1 MSAGATLTPP
11 LISVNSEVLG
21 AMSVAADQVV
31 ELTEGLYGFP
41 TATRFALLPT
51 PREGLYWLQSL
62 DHTALVFLLV
72 DPFPFFAN
80 YHVELGEADK
90 ARLATTTAEDIL
102 VLAIVTMPTAP
113 GGRPSAN
120 LHAPLMFNVRAGQ
133 GHQSIRPD
141 NAFGI
146 REEFDL

>member
-1 MSAGATLTPP
+1 MSAGATLTPAVLP
-11 LISVNSEVLG
+11 VHSDVLG
-21 AMSVAADQVV
+21 PLTVAADQVV
-31 ELTEGLYGFP
+31 EFAEGLYGFP

-72 DPFPFFAN
+72 DPFPFFAHF
-80 YHVELGEADK
+80 HVELGDADK
-90 ARLATTTAEDIL
+90 ARLATATPEDIL
-102 VLAIVTMPTAP
+102 VLAIVTMPTRP
-113 GGRPSAN
+113 GERPSAN

>member
-1 MSAGATLTPP
+1 MSAGALMSTHPTTV
-11 LISVNSEVLG
+11 SSEVLG
-21 AMSVAADQVV
+21 DLTIAPDQVV
-31 ELTEGLYGFP
+31 EFAEGLYGFP

-51 PREGLYWLQSL
+51 PREGLYWLQSI

-72 DPFPFFAN
+72 DPFPHFAN
-80 YHVELGEADK
+80 YQVDLGEADK
-90 ARLATTTAEDIL
+90 ARLGTGAPEDIL
-102 VLAIVTMPTAP
+102 VLAIVTMPTTPSA
-113 GGRPSAN
+113 RPTAN

-141 NAFGI
+141 NVFGI

>member
-11 LISVNSEVLG
+11 LILVNSEVLG
-21 AMSVAADQVV
+21 AMSVSADQVV
-31 ELTEGLYGFP
+31 EFADGLYGFP

-72 DPFPFFAN
+72 DPFPFFTHF
-80 YHVELGEADK
+80 HVELGDADK
-90 ARLATTTAEDIL
+90 ARLATNTAEDIL
-102 VLAIVTMPTAP
+102 VLAIVTMPAVP
-113 GGRPSAN
+113 GARPSAN